1 MWKIVQH
8 IIQKQPPCKQTTSPP
23 LGNQIGIQTNSR
35 DCTYRVR
42 AAPVCPEFI
51 SCHDW
56 MWALMASDDLGP
68 SANRPDLAKLG
79 IAELRAHLCQ
89 GRSCQLLPHA
99 GRTAAG
105 LSPPCSCGHC
115 RAQRGALPLHLF
127 SQTSHGHPGNRD
139 RRFNSKRTVQLVT
152 AGHNPELCH
161 IPHSADR
168 LQAGTR

>member
-89 GRSCQLLPHA
+89 GRSRILPA
-99 GRTAAG
+99 PPTCGQDGRRPFPAMFLWA
-105 LSPPCSCGHC
+105 L
-115 RAQRGALPLHLF
+115 RGAARGASPSLVLTDL
-127 SQTSHGHPGNRD
+127 T
-139 RRFNSKRTVQLVT
+139 RTPREQGQEVQLKKDCAV
-152 AGHNPELCH
+152 GNCR
-161 IPHSADR
+161 S
-168 LQAGTR
+168 